1 MEFKASPNFSARA
14 SNTINMIVI
23 HATASESFDG
33 TLAWLT
39 NPESKVSAHYLV
51 GKNGKVV
58 QLVKDEKK
66 AWHAGVSEWNGVK
79 NCNDYSIGIEL
90 VNKNNGIDPYP
101 PEQIQALAILIH
113 GLQFN
118 HPSISP
124 ERIVGHYQIAPGRK
138 TDPGILFPW
147 VKLGMLLREEIG

>member
-1 MEFKASPNFSARA
+1 MEFKASPNY
-14 SNTINMIVI
+14 SNRPSDMINMIVI

-33 TLAWLT
+33 ALSWML
-39 NPESKVSAHYLV
+39 NPSSKVSAHYLV

-58 QLVKDEKK
+58 QLVKDDKK
-66 AWHAGVSEWNGVK
+66 AWHAGVSEWNEIK

-101 PEQIQALAILIH
+101 EEQIKALAVLIH
-113 GLQFN
+113 GLQIS
-118 HPSISP
+118 HPKITP
-124 ERIVGHYQIAPGRK
+124 NRIVGHYQIAPGRK

-147 VKLGMLLREEIG
+147 VELGMYLREEIG